1 MGISLIIRR
10 DSEIAFSGETNTANM
25 KRRYEELTEHLFRD
39 NPVPRGAIMLTGV
52 GVVPPDDFT
61 LKHGDLV
68 EISMD
73 GLGTMRNYVKQ
84 L

>member
-1 MGISLIIRR
+1 
-10 DSEIAFSGETNTANM
+10 M
-25 KRRYEELTEHLFRD
+25 KRDFQELSDYLFKD
-39 NPVPRGAIMLTGV
+39 NPVPRGSIMLTGV

-61 LKHGDLV
+61 LKDGDLV

-73 GLGTMRNYVKQ
+73 GLGTMRNHVKQ